1 MITSWQESD
10 DKPRPYVEKQRH
22 YSASKDSYSQGYG
35 LPTSQVQLWELDHK
49 ESRTPKNWHLQTVVL
64 EKASESPL
72 DSKEIKLINLN
83 ANQLWILDGRADAEA
98 EAPVF
103 WSSDMNSQLIGK
115 VPDTGRDW
123 GRRRIKKVSEG
134 EMAGWHHWHNGRER
148 GQTLGDGEGQE
159 GLTHCSP
166 WGHKESKTT
175 GQLNNNKCV

>member
-115 VPDTGRDW
+115 VPDAGKVW
-123 GRRRIKKVSEG
+123 GQKEKRASEDRWLDG
-134 EMAGWHHWHNGRER
+134 HEL
-148 GQTLGDGEGQE
+148 GQTSGGGEGQE
-159 GLTHCSP
+159 GLACCSL
-166 WGHKESKTT
+166 WGCKELDMT
-175 GQLNNNKCV
+175 